1 MQLATKNT
9 LYNAYTFN
17 TDLDESGRSNSEGS
31 NSDACDGCMDADDM
45 NPDIDSP
52 DNSCDPPAAK
62 EPAVSS
68 SQCTDVAKF
77 VGTRI
82 SSADRYQ
89 LLVSHFKPG
98 ANYSFPK
105 SSNSLSLC
113 I

>member
-1 MQLATKNT
+1 MMT
-9 LYNAYTFN
+9 
-17 TDLDESGRSNSEGS
+17 
-31 NSDACDGCMDADDM
+31 ADDM
-45 NPDIDSP
+45 NPDNDSP

-77 VGTRI
+77 VGIRI

-98 ANYSFPK
+98 ANNSFPK
-105 SSNSLSLC
+105 SSNGRTFQYKWL

>member
-1 MQLATKNT
+1 
-9 LYNAYTFN
+9 
-17 TDLDESGRSNSEGS
+17 
-31 NSDACDGCMDADDM
+31 M

-62 EPAVSS
+62 ELAVSS

-89 LLVSHFKPG
+89 LLVNHFEPG

-105 SSNSLSLC
+105 SSNGCMFHYKWLIQYPWLIYSRYANGGFCLPCALFAEWVSWV
-113 I
+113 